1 MRYFSVFFLV
11 DTSATGGRSA
21 PPQNVPNK
29 QKVHFSSSWWF
40 QPIWK
45 ILVKLEIFPN
55 FEGENRNGWNHHL
68 VNLTVHNSLHHALL
82 RGFQLCLV
90 VAKLEGTQLHV
101 WGNILSEF
109 GFLNWGANTKEL
121 RQEVHGYMCCILF
134 ERLAATW
141 EKNMGFSWIFK
152 ALVQWH
158 QPNFPYTDNRFGDL
172 QMPHSATWCQFNFWL
187 VLFQWNVKIPK
198 IRCCWWIFG
207 LSHHDSCDSFHGLW
221 YF

>member
-1 MRYFSVFFLV
+1 MVSTRLK
-11 DTSATGGRSA
+11 DIANWK
-21 PPQNVPNK
+21 P
-29 QKVHFSSSWWF
+29 SS
-40 QPIWK
+40 
-45 ILVKLEIFPN
+45 IF
-55 FEGENRNGWNHHL
+55 GEKTKNSWNHHL

-141 EKNMGFSWIFK
+141 EKNIGFSWIFK

-158 QPNFPYTDNRFGDL
+158 QPNFPYTDTVL
-172 QMPHSATWCQFNFWL
+172 VIYKCHIVPHGVSSTFTHGSTSQFRLNFWL
-187 VLFQWNVKIPK
+187 VLFQWNMK
-198 IRCCWWIFG
+198 IRCCLVDMPISPWFMRFLPWSVI
-207 LSHHDSCDSFHGLW
+207 LPSWSQSMPPA
-221 YF
+221 